1 MPVELRFQSI
11 PQKKEMTAAL
21 GTGQDWGDCA
31 SFWFSS
37 LQVQGEPWLEPW
49 SLCQESPEERRA
61 VAAGCG
67 GLSKDPFHSPVHWGC
82 RTQAPS
88 AAPKGDIL
96 ETAVGKGLPGQS
108 HTLWQG
114 SPAAMQSRTLAQTN
128 EAAGVRQEGMAGTV
142 VSKWAPDTDKK
153 YSCVSAPVWSCEW
166 EYRHGAAKS
175 SNLVREAKNPYF
187 YRKSDF
193 QTLASFVFTRV

>member
-11 PQKKEMTAAL
+11 PRKKEMTAAL

-31 SFWFSS
+31 SFWSSS

-49 SLCQESPEERRA
+49 SLCQEGPEERRA

-114 SPAAMQSRTLAQTN
+114 LPAAMQSRTLAQTN
-128 EAAGVRQEGMAGTV
+128 EVAGVRQEGMAGTV

-153 YSCVSAPVWSCEW
+153 YGCVSAPVWSCEW
-166 EYRHGAAKS
+166 EYRHGAAGS
-175 SNLVREAKNPYF
+175 SNLVR
-187 YRKSDF
+187 
-193 QTLASFVFTRV
+193 